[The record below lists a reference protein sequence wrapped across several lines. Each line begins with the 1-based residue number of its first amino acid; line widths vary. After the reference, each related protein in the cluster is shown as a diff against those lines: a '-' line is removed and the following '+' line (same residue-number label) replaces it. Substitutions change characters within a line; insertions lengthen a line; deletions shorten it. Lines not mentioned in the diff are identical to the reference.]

1 MSSIIHNVDFSR
13 ASNRILN
20 QMLQRAGYVTE
31 RMKPLIGP
39 LAEQSR
45 TVLQRFMEGILDR
58 HENHTPSGP
67 IAGAVY
73 GQP

>member
-1 MSSIIHNVDFSR
+1 MSSIIHNVDFSPT
-13 ASNRILN
+13 SNRILN
-20 QMLQRAGYVTE
+20 QMLKRAGYVTE

-45 TVLQRFMEGILDR
+45 AVLQRFMEGVLERYD
-58 HENHTPSGP
+58 NHSPSGP

-73 GQP
+73 GRP

>member
-45 TVLQRFMEGILDR
+45 AVLQRFMEGILDR
-58 HENHTPSGP
+58 NENHTPSGP

-73 GQP
+73 GRP